1 MDTQL
6 LDDILTCQ
14 TLPTLPSVAIRVLEL
29 TADPDVKMDQLAAEI
44 QFDQGI
50 AAKILRTVNS
60 SFFGLRRRCSSIEHA
75 LVMLGLGPVKSL
87 VLGFSLVSTI
97 KGEEGDE
104 FDYASYWKRS
114 LTSAVAGKYAAE
126 QIGNKLIVDEAFLAG
141 LFQDIGMIALYR
153 ALGKDYLGV
162 CQQTEGDH
170 RLLAKLELDAFEI
183 QHSTLGAM
191 LCEKWKM
198 PHEIVIPVRY
208 HDRATACPQEFG
220 QIARCVSLGNLIHH
234 VLESDDPTEALR
246 RAYQRGAS
254 WLGLSESQ
262 IDQIIKDTGESAKEL
277 GSLFSVDVGS
287 VADPEEVLAKAD
299 RQLIE
304 LAKNQKIEGFAA
316 KQFNELI
323 LVEDGTDPLTG
334 TLMREGFAQAI
345 RESYPHAHSGE
356 YPLSVVQLVVSG
368 FDDLGNTVGVE
379 AQDEVVIGTIVML
392 RRHFEPMGG
401 VVCRLGDSIFA
412 VVLPAVERGDAVRE
426 SGACC
431 TEFVQKLPS
440 WVPDSPGIGESMRV
454 SIGVATLDDET
465 RPVLTSADLLIK
477 AASQAVLAARAGEG
491 STTRAFVPRKN
502 AA

>member
-14 TLPTLPSVAIRVLEL
+14 SLPTLPSVAIRVLEL
-29 TADPDVKMDQLAAEI
+29 TSDPDVKMDELAKEI
-44 QFDQGI
+44 QYDQGI

-75 LVMLGLGPVKSL
+75 LIMLGLGPVKSL

-114 LTSAVAGKYAAE
+114 LTSAVAAKFAAE
-126 QIGNKLIVDEAFLAG
+126 QTENKLIVDESFLAG
-141 LFQDIGMIALYR
+141 LFQDIGMVALYQT
-153 ALGKDYLGV
+153 LKDDYLEL
-162 CQQTEGDH
+162 CKKTEGDH
-170 RLLAKLELDAFEI
+170 RQLAKVELDELEI
-183 QHSTLGAM
+183 QHSTIGAM

-208 HDRATACPQEFG
+208 HDRPTACPQEYG
-220 QIARCVSLGNLIHH
+220 QIARCVALGNLVNQ
-234 VLESDDPTEALR
+234 VLDSDDPTEALR
-246 RAYQRGAS
+246 RTYQRGMS
-254 WLGLSESQ
+254 WLGLGESQ

-287 VADPEEVLAKAD
+287 VANPEEVLAKAD

-304 LAKNQKIEGFAA
+304 LSKNQKIEGFAA
-316 KQFNELI
+316 KQFAELI
-323 LVEDGTDPLTG
+323 LVEDGTDALTG
-334 TLMREGFAQAI
+334 TLLREGFAQAI
-345 RESYPHAHSGE
+345 HESYPHAYSGE
-356 YPLSVVQLVVSG
+356 HPLSVVQLIITG
-368 FDDLGNTVGVE
+368 YDDLGNTVGVE
-379 AQDEVVIGTIVML
+379 AQDEVVIGTVVML

-401 VVCRLGDSIFA
+401 LICRLSDSIFA
-412 VVLPAVERGDAVRE
+412 IVLPGTERVDAVRE
-426 SGACC
+426 AGNCC
-431 TEFVQKLPS
+431 TEFVQRLPN
-440 WVPDSPGIGESMRV
+440 WVPDSPGLTESVRI
-454 SIGVATLDDET
+454 SIGVATLDEDT
-465 RPVLTSADLLIK
+465 RPILTNADLLIK
-477 AASQAVLAARAGEG
+477 AASQAVLAARAGGG

>member
-6 LDDILTCQ
+6 LDDILTCPSLPS
-14 TLPTLPSVAIRVLEL
+14 LPTVAIRVLEL

-60 SFFGLRRRCSSIEHA
+60 SFFGLRRRCASIEHA
-75 LVMLGLGPVKSL
+75 LVMLGLNPVKSL
-87 VLGFSLVSTI
+87 VLGFSLVTTI
-97 KGEEGDE
+97 KGEEGDA

-114 LTSAVAGKYAAE
+114 LTSAVAAKYAAE
-126 QIGNKLIVDEAFLAG
+126 QIGNKQILDEVFLSG
-141 LFQDIGMIALYR
+141 LFQDIGMIAMYR
-153 ALGKDYLGV
+153 ALGNDYLTV
-162 CQQTEGDH
+162 CNQTGGDH

-220 QIARCVSLGNLIHH
+220 QIARCVALGNLIHH
-234 VLESDDPTEALR
+234 VLDSDEPTEALR

-254 WLGLSESQ
+254 WLGLTESQ
-262 IDQIIKDTGESAKEL
+262 VEQVIKDTGESAKEL

-287 VADPEEVLAKAD
+287 VANPEEVLAKAD

-304 LAKNQKIEGFAA
+304 LAKNQKIEGYAA
-316 KQFNELI
+316 KQFSELI
-323 LVEDGTDPLTG
+323 RVEDGTDSLTG
-334 TLMREGFAQAI
+334 ALMREGFALAI
-345 RESYPHAHSGE
+345 REAFPNAEAGE

-368 FDDLGNTVGVE
+368 YDELGNSVGVE

-392 RRHFEPMGG
+392 RRHFEPLGG
-401 VVCRLGDSIFA
+401 VICRLGESIFA
-412 VVLPAVERGDAVRE
+412 VVLPAVERADAVRL
-426 SGACC
+426 SGECC
-431 TEFVQKLPS
+431 AEFVKKLAG
-440 WVPDSPGIGESMRV
+440 WVPEAPGVGESVRV
-454 SIGVATLDDET
+454 SIGVASIDDET
-465 RPVLTSADLLIK
+465 RPMLTSADLLIK

-491 STTRAFVPRKN
+491 STTRAFVPRKK